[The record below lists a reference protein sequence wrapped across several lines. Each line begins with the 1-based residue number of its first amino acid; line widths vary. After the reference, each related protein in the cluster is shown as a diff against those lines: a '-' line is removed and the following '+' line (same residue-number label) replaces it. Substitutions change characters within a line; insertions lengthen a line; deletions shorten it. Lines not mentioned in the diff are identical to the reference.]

1 MLLRPDLRSFHTSL
15 LLRWHI
21 QGQARSDRKVQ
32 TTRRHT
38 PDADVHHG
46 LNVLFNELLCTYK
59 FALLVILASYLSF
72 TREFIVSR
80 VVDICDYGLLF
91 IVRESLYIDVLKIN
105 VDMVSFACNYCAE
118 LINI

>member
-1 MLLRPDLRSFHTSL
+1 MAYSRPSSLRSKS
-15 LLRWHI
+15 
-21 QGQARSDRKVQ
+21 SDHAGAVVTKCW
-32 TTRRHT
+32 RHT

-72 TREFIVSR
+72 TRECIVSR

-105 VDMVSFACNYCAE
+105 VDMVSFACNYCAS
-118 LINI
+118 